1 MTTYTTTFG
10 VLHAKREFSIVSFV
24 LGLIEARNQRLALAR
39 LDDTLL
45 EDIGITRAEQA
56 ALTRGFL

>member
-24 LGLIEARNQRLALAR
+24 LGMIEARNQRLALAR

-45 EDIGITRAEQA
+45 EDIGITRADQA
-56 ALTRGFL
+56 ALTRRIF